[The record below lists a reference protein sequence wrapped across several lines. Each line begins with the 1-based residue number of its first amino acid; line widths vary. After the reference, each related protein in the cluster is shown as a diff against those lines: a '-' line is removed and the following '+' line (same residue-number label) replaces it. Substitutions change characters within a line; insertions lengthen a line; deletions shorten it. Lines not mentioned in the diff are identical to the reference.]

1 MNIQVHHER
10 GVYGKL
16 VLRVDWSID
25 DIIEAARESTLY
37 DFDFGVNP
45 ELTSDEAKKLIYRLG
60 RTYDPRK
67 GISVGVIVEQA
78 NKIIFERD

>member
-25 DIIEAARESTLY
+25 DIALVA
-37 DFDFGVNP
+37 GV
-45 ELTSDEAKKLIYRLG
+45 ELTK
-60 RTYDPRK
+60 
-67 GISVGVIVEQA
+67 EQA
-78 NKIIFERD
+78 ERLIRLLARNFSPYHGINTRVIKQAASIIKGK

>member
-25 DIIEAARESTLY
+25 DIILAS
-37 DFDFGVNP
+37 GV
-45 ELTSDEAKKLIYRLG
+45 ELTK
-60 RTYDPRK
+60 
-67 GISVGVIVEQA
+67 EQA
-78 NKIIFERD
+78 ERLIRLLARDFNPHRGINVNEIQKLASKVKGK

>member
-25 DIIEAARESTLY
+25 DIILAS
-37 DFDFGVNP
+37 GV
-45 ELTSDEAKKLIYRLG
+45 ELTK
-60 RTYDPRK
+60 
-67 GISVGVIVEQA
+67 EQA
-78 NKIIFERD
+78 ERLIRLLARNFSPYHGINTHTIKQAASIIKGK

>member
-25 DIIEAARESTLY
+25 DIALAA
-37 DFDFGVNP
+37 GV
-45 ELTSDEAKKLIYRLG
+45 ELTK
-60 RTYDPRK
+60 
-67 GISVGVIVEQA
+67 EQA
-78 NKIIFERD
+78 ERLIRLLARDFNPHRGINVTEIQKLASKVKGK